1 MRKQNLFLCIA
12 IAIPIVIAVLLIVKV
27 NRDDKRNREAI
38 AQLGR
43 ESMLLAPVQ
52 HEQLELLDFNL
63 MNIARSEVGDVNGRQ
78 FVFSDSLKA
87 DKTIVIYISA
97 YYCKDCVNFVLGHI
111 GALNDKV
118 SCDKVVVL
126 ADKYLPRDLHVF
138 ARTNGFEND
147 FYLPKDEVLKNK
159 MDKVGMPVMFVVDKN
174 SGNVSH
180 VFVPHKEVP
189 EYFVEY
195 IDIVTGYVCD

>member
-1 MRKQNLFLCIA
+1 MKKQNLFLCIA
-12 IAIPIVIAVLLIVKV
+12 IVVSIVIAVLLIVKV

-63 MNIARSEVGDVNGRQ
+63 MNIARSEVGDVNGGQ
-78 FVFSDSLKA
+78 FILSDSLKA

-97 YYCKDCVNFVLGHI
+97 YYCKDCVDFVLGHI
-111 GALNDKV
+111 GALNEKA
-118 SCDKVVVL
+118 SCDKVVVM

-138 ARTNGFEND
+138 ARTNGIEND
-147 FYLPKDEVLKNK
+147 FYLTKDDKLKNK
-159 MDKVGMPVMFVVDKN
+159 MEKVGMPVVFVVDRN
-174 SGNVSH
+174 SGDISH

-189 EYFVEY
+189 EYFAEY